1 MGGSSAQAETGVQ
14 PSTLQNVNVPAFMP
28 GQQGLLAQQL
38 NAGFGNGQASGIL
51 SMQDYLNGMYKPM
64 TVPLIQNAA
73 DMAALKA
80 KLDKKTT
87 TSTASGAATGGTAT
101 GGAGGAG
108 GWLFGAGVR

>member
-1 MGGSSAQAETGVQ
+1 MGGSSGSATTGVQ

-51 SMQDYLNGMYKPM
+51 SMQDYLNGMYKLM

-80 KLDKKTT
+80 KLPK
-87 TSTASGAATGGTAT
+87 GAIGGTGSGTT
-101 GGAGGAG
+101 GDPWTDPRTPPAADP
-108 GWLFGAGVR
+108 VPRR

>member
-1 MGGSSAQAETGVQ
+1 MGGSSGSATTGVQ

-28 GQQGLLAQQL
+28 GQQGLLAEQL
-38 NAGFGNGQASGIL
+38 NAGFGNGQPSGIL

-80 KLDKKTT
+80 KLPK
-87 TSTASGAATGGTAT
+87 GAIGGGTGGS
-101 GGAGGAG
+101 
-108 GWLFGAGVR
+108 GVDPRTPPAADPAPRR

>member
-1 MGGSSAQAETGVQ
+1 MGGSSGSATTGVQ

-80 KLDKKTT
+80 KLPK
-87 TSTASGAATGGTAT
+87 GAIGGGTGG
-101 GGAGGAG
+101 GAVDPRTPPA
-108 GWLFGAGVR
+108 ADPVPRR

>member
-1 MGGSSAQAETGVQ
+1 MGGSPGSATTGVQ

-80 KLDKKTT
+80 KLPKG
-87 TSTASGAATGGTAT
+87 ASGGTV
-101 GGAGGAG
+101 GGAVDPRTPPA
-108 GWLFGAGVR
+108 ADPVPRR